1 MSKKA
6 HTPGPWR
13 IERGK
18 KYGDFL
24 IWSAHGETEV
34 SSHWIATLKCE
45 SCPAHEEGNARLIAA
60 APDLLEALEACH
72 KALNSIVDPKDSAE
86 TSIQGSYEM
95 CEKAEAIARAALSK
109 ATGGE

>member
-24 IWSAHGETEV
+24 IWSARGETEV

-45 SCPAHEEGNARLIAA
+45 SCPAQEEANARLMAA
-60 APDLLEALEACH
+60 APDMLEALEPFVEVYEHFIGDDADEDQNRTISIPV
-72 KALNSIVDPKDSAE
+72 KAFRRAS
-86 TSIQGSYEM
+86 
-95 CEKAEAIARAALSK
+95 AALSK